1 MFVNGTNKQ
10 MSGCTE
16 VATAVD
22 LAVAESSGERVTPRD
37 PTANLLLPSSDIQ
50 MPSPV
55 QVKDSTQGRAVTS
68 LSSEYEHLLSME
80 PLNYEKTQQPWRSLF
95 IGLMMALH
103 KAIDS
108 NYIFRDNIFPSTLI
122 NIHNLFILSLET
134 HYFKLMQCCCMTGK
148 NKCFHNLIK
157 HEVYVLYVQV
167 YVFFY
172 FESLN
177 LFIAC

>member
-55 QVKDSTQGRAVTS
+55 QVEDSTQGRAVTS

-80 PLNYEKTQQPWRSLF
+80 PLNYEKTATLAFF
-95 IGLMMALH
+95 IYRLDDGTAQ
-103 KAIDS
+103 S
-108 NYIFRDNIFPSTLI
+108 NR
-122 NIHNLFILSLET
+122 
-134 HYFKLMQCCCMTGK
+134 FKLH
-148 NKCFHNLIK
+148 F
-157 HEVYVLYVQV
+157 
-167 YVFFY
+167 
-172 FESLN
+172 
-177 LFIAC
+177 